1 MSTFQKII
9 FTLIALVAL
18 IGFLM
23 NLDAFLFSIMNTI
36 ITMFVV
42 VGVIYL
48 IYFFFFLTEDQ
59 RKYKKAVWKNKW
71 KYRRRK

>member
-1 MSTFQKII
+1 MSAFQKII
-9 FTLIALVAL
+9 FALIAIVACVGL
-18 IGFLM
+18 IM
-23 NLDAFLFSIMNTI
+23 NLDTFLLSITNTI

-42 VGVIYL
+42 VGVIYAL
-48 IYFFFFLTEDQ
+48 YFFFFLTEDQ